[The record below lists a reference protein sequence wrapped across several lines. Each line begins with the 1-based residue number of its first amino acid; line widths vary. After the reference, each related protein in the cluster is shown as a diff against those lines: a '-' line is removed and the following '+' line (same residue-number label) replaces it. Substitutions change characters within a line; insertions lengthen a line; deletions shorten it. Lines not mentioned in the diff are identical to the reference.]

1 MIEVLCRS
9 QSLRCVTHKA
19 LERSSDTAHLWSVF
33 ETLSQGLTAEWHRPS
48 NHWPSLRRRCAFD
61 HVNRGLTFGPP
72 ETHLGQTHRSAPTTS
87 IKTLKYIFI
96 TLLTLVVL
104 LYGLPAMLVHL
115 PVVQRRLAAE
125 SGRVLSAVLRAPVR
139 IDAQFIL
146 DAFASKDSTSTGG
159 VDFQIRAIRLA
170 RGRVSYDVGHGQ
182 PEEGHFDAAHIRAEG
197 ILAFKKS
204 ENRNER

>member
-1 MIEVLCRS
+1 MIGVLRRS

-19 LERSSDTAHLWSVF
+19 LERSFDTAHLWSVF

-48 NHWPSLRRRCAFD
+48 NHWPSPRRRCAFD

-72 ETHLGQTHRSAPTTS
+72 ETHLGQTYRSAPTTS

-104 LYGLPAMLVHL
+104 LYGLPAVLVHL

-139 IDAQFIL
+139 IDE
-146 DAFASKDSTSTGG
+146 
-159 VDFQIRAIRLA
+159 VDIAWPDGLTLRRVVRCPAGHLRQPVLYYRWRRDGKKQLCVGTDRRDTADRL
-170 RGRVSYDVGHGQ
+170 R
-182 PEEGHFDAAHIRAEG
+182 
-197 ILAFKKS
+197 K
-204 ENRNER
+204 

>member
-1 MIEVLCRS
+1 MIGVLRRS

-19 LERSSDTAHLWSVF
+19 LERSSNTAHLWSVF
-33 ETLSQGLTAEWHRPS
+33 ETLSQGLTAEWHLPS
-48 NHWPSLRRRCAFD
+48 NHWPSPRQRCAFD

-72 ETHLGQTHRSAPTTS
+72 ETHLGQTYRSAPIPS

-104 LYGLPAMLVHL
+104 LYGLPAVLVHL

-139 IDAQFIL
+139 IDEVDIAWPDGLTLRRVVRCSAGHLRQPVCI
-146 DAFASKDSTSTGG
+146 TGG
-159 VDFQIRAIRLA
+159 E
-170 RGRVSYDVGHGQ
+170 GTGKSNYVSALIAGTLLTD
-182 PEEGHFDAAHIRAEG
+182 
-197 ILAFKKS
+197 
-204 ENRNER
+204 